1 MEKQEET
8 ILDLDNFLKDTKDE
22 PITKYCVMDN
32 TIGMDMTEEQKQEL
46 YRNMME
52 LNRQK
57 AEKKSGGIIEYI
69 RKRHPFNPDWDKEEP
84 ETETSEAGRS

>member
-1 MEKQEET
+1 MEKQDET

-57 AEKKSGGIIEYI
+57 AEKKSGGIMEYI
-69 RKRHPFNPDWDKEEP
+69 KKNWTVFKASEDEE
-84 ETETSEAGRS
+84 E